1 MAKVRKYLYQHEAKK
16 LGLEVKEDLLN
27 RNQNRYFVTK
37 EEWQKLEQE
46 RKENDNRTFIATLRK
61 LDKNGDVS
69 STVEKFQAQPLEV
82 PDNFEI
88 IKISTSEST
97 GQQWV
102 QYAAPKIL
110 ENTFDEEFVA
120 DIVKKY
126 AVALFDKTIRKRKN
140 LKNDFDVLTYTDVHI
155 GMDTDK
161 YHNTMYHNPWNEDVL
176 MQQAKEMIESVL
188 SYQKSNTLV
197 IDDLG
202 DLLDG
207 YEGKTTRKGHDLPQN
222 MTDNECFDAALRF
235 KIYVVDNLAK
245 KYTNIIINNI
255 CNDNHSG
262 SFGYFVNSAFKQ
274 MAEVRYKNVK
284 VMNHRKFINHY
295 FVKDICFVLT
305 HGKDDKSLR
314 FGFKVFPDAGA
325 IEKIDQ
331 YCKRNGIYKKAK
343 MVIFKKGDS
352 HQALF
357 DLCSSDDFF
366 YFNYP
371 AFSPSSNWIKN
382 NFKMGRSGYV
392 LETYKKTEFDFKP
405 CFFKNTA

>member
-1 MAKVRKYLYQHEAKK
+1 
-16 LGLEVKEDLLN
+16 
-27 RNQNRYFVTK
+27 
-37 EEWQKLEQE
+37 
-46 RKENDNRTFIATLRK
+46 
-61 LDKNGDVS
+61 
-69 STVEKFQAQPLEV
+69 
-82 PDNFEI
+82 
-88 IKISTSEST
+88 
-97 GQQWV
+97 
-102 QYAAPKIL
+102 
-110 ENTFDEEFVA
+110 
-120 DIVKKY
+120 
-126 AVALFDKTIRKRKN
+126 
-140 LKNDFDVLTYTDVHI
+140 
-155 GMDTDK
+155 
-161 YHNTMYHNPWNEDVL
+161 MYHNPWNKDVL

-284 VMNHRKFINHY
+284 VINHRKFINHY